1 MRKLVAKRKLQ
12 PKTKP
17 YKTSSETAPYERTQ
31 KIQNSTLNLPNN
43 LDDDVLR
50 GLTLLEAALL
60 RRSPTRETYKV
71 LRVDPKLIAGTNIKN
86 QAN

>member
-1 MRKLVAKRKLQ
+1 MSGL
-12 PKTKP
+12 
-17 YKTSSETAPYERTQ
+17 
-31 KIQNSTLNLPNN
+31 KIQNSNLNLPNN

-71 LRVDPKLIAGTNIKN
+71 FRVDPKLIAGTNIKN

>member
-12 PKTKP
+12 PKKNKP

-31 KIQNSTLNLPNN
+31 KFKISKLPNN

-71 LRVDPKLIAGTNIKN
+71 FRVDPKLIAGTNIKN

>member
-1 MRKLVAKRKLQ
+1 MSGLKNSKL
-12 PKTKP
+12 PK
-17 YKTSSETAPYERTQ
+17 
-31 KIQNSTLNLPNN
+31 N

-71 LRVDPKLIAGTNIKN
+71 FRVDPKSIAGTNIKN